1 MYTKNESER
10 TVGTD
15 TVSPNVRW
23 KRDDVRWRKEEGR
36 GKMDEMAGVFSFFPY
51 YSMEF

>member
-1 MYTKNESER
+1 MEAIRTELIAKSINLG

-36 GKMDEMAGVFSFFPY
+36 SC
-51 YSMEF
+51 